1 MISLKDRLEI
11 KNSNN
16 HILYK
21 NSDNYYYKLISI
33 ILLYRFETLY
43 LWLRISTFEFLFKTR
58 FDLFDVLKD

>member
-43 LWLRISTFEFLFKTR
+43 LCLRIITFEFFIKTR